1 MVYLFYTQ
9 PLSASLP
16 SKTFRHDRVGQWRLR
31 QRHSQQQKSVY
42 SLPESSACVEDTI
55 SRSET
60 SLEFLPP
67 GAFNVGANHP
77 PFYLDVTHVQG
88 LDCLS
93 KLYVIYRELFSRAE
107 GGVFH

>member
-1 MVYLFYTQ
+1 M
-9 PLSASLP
+9 
-16 SKTFRHDRVGQWRLR
+16 
-31 QRHSQQQKSVY
+31 
-42 SLPESSACVEDTI
+42 EDTI

>member
-1 MVYLFYTQ
+1 VVYLFYIQ
-9 PLSASLP
+9 PLSVCLP
-16 SKTFRHDRVGQWRLR
+16 PKTFRNDRVGQWRLR
-31 QRHSQQQKSVY
+31 QRHSQQQNSVC
-42 SLPESSACVEDTI
+42 SLPESSACMEDAI
-55 SRSET
+55 SQSGT

-77 PFYLDVTHVQG
+77 PFYLDVTRVQG

-93 KLYVIYRELFSRAE
+93 KLYFIYSELFSRAE